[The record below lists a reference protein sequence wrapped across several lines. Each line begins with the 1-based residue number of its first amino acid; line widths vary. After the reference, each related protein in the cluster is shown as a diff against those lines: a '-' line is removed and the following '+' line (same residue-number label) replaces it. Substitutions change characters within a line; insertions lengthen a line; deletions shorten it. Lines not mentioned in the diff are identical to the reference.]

1 MLIIFSIEYTYL
13 INLRFSFLLYVITY
27 FPLIFLCVA
36 TKVGKKNRVK
46 YFNIKNQ
53 LFESKTTLG
62 SLLFESKFFDH
73 KIYASTEEN
82 SHGCCS
88 RIFKN
93 CTNDVKKSFY
103 WILSSFIF
111 KSKIQHSTFV
121 SIRGSNLIVG
131 PLSIQSIHKLKI
143 GIFFLRTHC
152 FSSVP

>member
-1 MLIIFSIEYTYL
+1 
-13 INLRFSFLLYVITY
+13 
-27 FPLIFLCVA
+27 VA

-93 CTNDVKKSFY
+93 CTNDVKKASIGYYHLSFSKAKFS
-103 WILSSFIF
+103 ILHLYQLGVAI
-111 KSKIQHSTFV
+111 
-121 SIRGSNLIVG
+121 
-131 PLSIQSIHKLKI
+131 
-143 GIFFLRTHC
+143 
-152 FSSVP
+152 